1 MLQDL
6 YCTFTALN
14 PNCLHPDS
22 SITGYLVTIRND
34 KALKRVSFYGSYE
47 KCTSAANQ
55 LFTELFVAG
64 VLLSRLWDNSNY
76 YLLCLHLVEIWSK
89 NKETE
94 RSRNINTT
102 ATENL
107 KCFIKSS
114 QGSEDKRDSA
124 QNFSFQK
131 CNQTTRIKEDISIF
145 SST

>member
-1 MLQDL
+1 MAAMKNVEVQQISSSQSCLWQV
-6 YCTFTALN
+6 YFYQGYETTAI
-14 PNCLHPDS
+14 
-22 SITGYLVTIRND
+22 ITCS
-34 KALKRVSFYGSYE
+34 ALR
-47 KCTSAANQ
+47 
-55 LFTELFVAG
+55 
-64 VLLSRLWDNSNY
+64 
-76 YLLCLHLVEIWSK
+76 LVES
-89 NKETE
+89 E